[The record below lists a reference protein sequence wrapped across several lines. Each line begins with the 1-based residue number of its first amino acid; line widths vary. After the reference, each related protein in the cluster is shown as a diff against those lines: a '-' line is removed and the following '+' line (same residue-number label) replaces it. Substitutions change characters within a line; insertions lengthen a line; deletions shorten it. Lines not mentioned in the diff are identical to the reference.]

1 MSVVKIKG
9 TSYSRD
15 LTNGAVLCNDRSMV
29 DKYHQELK
37 RDQEIN
43 ELKSELQEIKDM
55 LRALIRG

>member
-1 MSVVKIKG
+1 
-9 TSYSRD
+9 
-15 LTNGAVLCNDRSMV
+15 MV